1 VPALFGVLVA
11 GTIKFAVDPRQLSR
25 FYALEGAQATRTGML
40 VSTLTFTAV
49 YSLLVPVGLYARR
62 VIPGNVEDTDLIV
75 PTLLATE
82 GVFTSLG
89 AAFLLVAM
97 VAAAM
102 SSLDSVLLV
111 MAATAERDIVGVF
124 RPSTSDAAALRATRV
139 YVALFALATAIIAL
153 NPPGGIVTL
162 TALSGS
168 LYGACFFPAIVL
180 GLYWRRGS
188 GAAVI
193 GSYAAGLAPLFLW
206 QYTPWSAA
214 LHQVFPALVL
224 SMLTYVGI
232 SLTGPTVQTE
242 RVARLFEPS
251 TGSQSP

>member
-1 VPALFGVLVA
+1 MPTLFGVLVA
-11 GTIKFAVDPRQLSR
+11 GTIKFAVEPRQLSR

-62 VIPGNVEDTDLIV
+62 VIPGNIEDTDLVV

-82 GVFTSLG
+82 GVFSSLG

-111 MAATAERDIVGVF
+111 MASTAERDIVGLF
-124 RPSTSDAAALRATRV
+124 RPPSSDAAALRATRF
-139 YVALFALATAIIAL
+139 YVAVFALVTAVIAL

-168 LYGACFFPAIVL
+168 LYGACFLPAIVL

-193 GSYAAGLAPLFLW
+193 GSYAAGLVPLFLW
-206 QYTPWSAA
+206 QYTPWAA
-214 LHQVFPALVL
+214 SLHQVFPALVL
-224 SMLTYVGI
+224 SLLTYVGI
-232 SLTGPTVQTE
+232 SMAGPTVQTE
-242 RVARLFEPS
+242 RVAHLFEDSAKP
-251 TGSQSP
+251 QSH